1 MPMSILRCDVSLDD
15 CLVWRHPE
23 NAPEFGSQIIVSQS
37 QQVAL
42 LASGE
47 LVAILDP
54 GAHTLET
61 ANIPGIKN
69 FLQSGVDAL
78 PFDIW
83 FFNKTASTNFRWGT
97 KTPVQVRD
105 KQFGLLVPIGSYG
118 NYELQ
123 VKDIQAFLLKL
134 VGVSQTYSVSDLRDY
149 LYPLVERETKD
160 AIAELAVEADVFTLA
175 TELNE
180 ISETVQNNLS
190 EKFLSYGLALK
201 DFFVQSISVLSNDPS
216 FEQIKNAIAESAAIR
231 MKARAVEQSEAGYR
245 TERSLD
251 VLEKLAGNE
260 GGSAAAFAGAGL
272 GLGAG
277 LNIGNQF
284 TEMSKPSPNN
294 NSTASLVDRLKAL
307 KDLLDVGAIMQEDY
321 DQKKQSIL
329 QDL

>member
-1 MPMSILRCDVSLDD
+1 MSVLRCDLPLDD
-15 CLVWRHPE
+15 YIVWRHPE
-23 NAPEFGSQIIVSQS
+23 SSPGFGSQIIVSQS

-47 LVAILDP
+47 LVAILEP
-54 GAHTLET
+54 GSHTLET

-69 FLQSGVDAL
+69 FLQSGVDSF

-123 VKDIQAFLLKL
+123 IRDVQAFLLQL
-134 VGVSQTYSVSDLRDY
+134 VGVSQSYSISDLREY

-190 EKFLSYGLALK
+190 EKFLSYGLSLK
-201 DFFVQSISVLSNDPS
+201 DFFVQSISVLSDDPS

-231 MKARAVEQSEAGYR
+231 MKASAVEQSESGYR

-260 GGSAAAFAGAGL
+260 GGAASAFAGAGL

-284 TEMSKPSPNN
+284 TEMSKPSASN
-294 NSTASLVDRLKAL
+294 NSPSTLVERLKAL
-307 KDLLDVGAIMQEDY
+307 KDLLDAGAITQEDY
-321 DQKKQSIL
+321 DQKKESIL
-329 QDL
+329 NEL